1 MPESKQSF
9 CRNCSALCAMTLTVE
24 DNKIL
29 DVAPDGKASPYGAYM
44 CAKGRSSVDFHNG
57 ENRLTQ
63 CLKRSSTGSYDPIDA
78 QCALDEIAATL
89 KALVDQYGPRS
100 VALYHGTGAYRSVL
114 GAQLEKSFL
123 SAIKTPNLF
132 STMTIDQSAK
142 WVTAGRMGVMASG
155 KPAFDDVDLSV
166 IVGNNPVVTH
176 QTYPFGPG
184 ESGAPGK
191 SFIAAK
197 TRGAKMIVIDPRKT
211 ETARFAD
218 LVIQPLPGQD
228 AAIFAAIAHI
238 LLRDNTYNNSFAEKH
253 LSQLT
258 ELREAVAPFT
268 PELAA
273 ERADIPVEQIELAA
287 QWIGEAKRPFIGSGT
302 GPSMSL
308 HSNLNDHMIEVVNA
322 LVGGYRRE
330 GDVVRNPGTLNPR
343 QFVEMAVPPTRSWQK
358 GDKCHTEDIG
368 KLFGEFP
375 TALLPQEILTEGPNK
390 IRALIVF
397 GGDPLMALGDP
408 EVALPAFQ
416 HLDLLVSL
424 DARMNETAEQA
435 HYVIASSLPF
445 ERHDLSI
452 PGDSLYP
459 KAFAQYAPPIIEKPE
474 QTVHDWEFFWEIA
487 ARMDLPLTLKY
498 WAYGKEFDAYE
509 DGLPLPMDTVP
520 DPEDMIRFLC
530 KNSRV
535 SFEELKANPS
545 GVRPAFP
552 EQLVKPKPDDWQG
565 KLQLCPDDIAAELKQ
580 VLSESPERG
589 FYLTSRRILEAMNSA
604 YRDGAR
610 TRRKYPIN
618 WAYMNPEDMAELDIA
633 EGDHITLGSE
643 FSAIEAVAKADK
655 NLRRRIVS
663 MTHLFG
669 RIGKRNN
676 PEQTGG
682 SYTGH
687 LTSLQKYLEPINFM
701 PRFSGVPITVER
713 SVTLSSDQR

>member
-1 MPESKQSF
+1 MTQMKQSF
-9 CRNCSALCAMTLTVE
+9 CRNCSALCSMTLTVD

-29 DVAPDGKASPYGAYM
+29 DVAPDGTASPYGAYM
-44 CAKGRSSVDFHNG
+44 CAKGRSSVDLHNG
-57 ENRLTQ
+57 ENRLTH
-63 CLKRSSTGSYDPIDA
+63 CLSRSEKGELHPIDS
-78 QCALDEIAATL
+78 QQALDEIAAKL
-89 KALVDQYGPRS
+89 KALLNTYGPRS
-100 VALYHGTGAYRSVL
+100 IALYHGTGAYRSVL

-184 ESGAPGK
+184 ECGAPGK
-191 SFIAAK
+191 SFLAAK
-197 TRGAKMIVIDPRKT
+197 ERGARMIVIDPRKT

-228 AAIFAAIAHI
+228 ATIFAAIAHI
-238 LLRDNTYNNSFAEKH
+238 LFRDNTFNTAFAERH
-253 LSQLT
+253 LSQLE
-258 ELREAVAPFT
+258 ELRTAVRNFT

-273 ERADIPVEQIELAA
+273 QRADIPVEQIELAA
-287 QWIGEAKRPFIGSGT
+287 KWIGEAKRPFIGSGT

-322 LVGGYRRE
+322 LVGGYRRA

-343 QFVEMAVPPTRSWQK
+343 QFVEMAVSPTRSWEK
-358 GDKCHTEDIG
+358 GDKCHSEEIG

-375 TALLPQEILTEGPNK
+375 TALLPQEILTDGPDK

-408 EVALPAFQ
+408 DVALPAFQ
-416 HLDLLVSL
+416 DLDLLVSL

-435 HYVIASSLPF
+435 HYVIASSLSF

-452 PGDSLYP
+452 PGDALYP
-459 KAFAQYAPPIIEKPE
+459 KAFAQYAPPVTQKPD
-474 QTVHDWEFFWEIA
+474 QTVHDWAFFWEIA
-487 ARMDLPLTLKY
+487 ARMELPLTLKY
-498 WAYGKEFDAYE
+498 WSYGKDFDAIE
-509 DGLPLPMDTVP
+509 DGMALSTEAAP
-520 DPEDMIRFLC
+520 DPEAMIRFLC

-535 SFEELKANPS
+535 SFEELKASPS
-545 GVRPAFP
+545 GVRPKI
-552 EQLVKPKPDDWQG
+552 QTQTVQGKPDNWQG
-565 KLQLCPDDIAAELKQ
+565 KLQLCPPDIAAELQ
-580 VLSESPERG
+580 QLWSENIDAA

-604 YRDGAR
+604 YRDAAR
-610 TRRKYPIN
+610 TRRKYPVN
-618 WAYMNPEDMAELDIA
+618 WAYMNPDDMAEKNLAD
-633 EGDHITLGSE
+633 GDHITLRSE
-643 FSAIEAVAKADK
+643 FSEIEAVVKADR

-669 RIGKRNN
+669 RISRRND
-676 PEQTGG
+676 PVESAG

-701 PRFSGVPITVER
+701 PRFSGVPINVER
-713 SVTLSSDQR
+713 SVIQSSGQP